1 MVLNPQQRQDS
12 KSKKLRSSLQLGN
25 NKRLMHGDSKMTF
38 AHVSVDVL
46 YLYREESKYSFILF
60 SKVSFMA
67 GQI

>member
-1 MVLNPQQRQDS
+1 
-12 KSKKLRSSLQLGN
+12 
-25 NKRLMHGDSKMTF
+25 MTF